1 MGKPVGG
8 PLAEAFFYA
17 WKQRIQGAHAFPL
30 APAVKQ
36 QLKKEYQDWY
46 LTNLGIVRS
55 GSAANSALANCDPS
69 LPARKKVGGFFF
81 PLCNAC
87 FASAAVCP
95 L

>member
-1 MGKPVGG
+1 MGKTVGG
-8 PLAEAFFYA
+8 PLAKAFFDD
-17 WKQRIQGAHAFPL
+17 WKQRIQSTHAFPL

-46 LTNLGIVRS
+46 LTIVRS
-55 GSAANSALANCDPS
+55 GSAASSALANIDPS
-69 LPARKKVGGFFF
+69 LPAVGGFFF
-81 PLCNAC
+81 SLCNAC